1 MRNISKQFAK
11 KHFYEFSKLINISTL
26 INSPAKT
33 SDDKMEQQCWLNVRP
48 GPGWTVTRVVECVPV
63 PITDPTSL
71 SPALSARPATPGHRS
86 RGETNISS
94 KQNSFINDQSYILA
108 AICMR

>member
-1 MRNISKQFAK
+1 M
-11 KHFYEFSKLINISTL
+11 
-26 INSPAKT
+26 
-33 SDDKMEQQCWLNVRP
+33 
-48 GPGWTVTRVVECVPV
+48 ECVPV